1 MNNAKDKRKER
12 ILEVSIEHFTRWGY
26 NKTSME
32 EVARGARIAKATIYY
47 YFPSKEQLFIAAI
60 RTKAEEL
67 FIKLEKEI
75 NSANNFEDKFSSFL
89 RLPMIYIFENMPILI
104 EAMHQNPFDGFESL
118 DQIRTEYRDRM
129 GMLLSGII
137 VSGKKEGLVND
148 WVNPQQFSLM
158 FHEWFMLGDNWIDLE
173 DKDKIIRRIE
183 RDHDLIVRLILFG
196 IIKPARKESLINEI
210 KKEE

>member
-1 MNNAKDKRKER
+1 MNSARDKRKEN
-12 ILEVSIEHFTRWGY
+12 ILEVAIEHFTRWGY
-26 NKTSME
+26 SKTSLD

-60 RTKAEEL
+60 RSKAEEL
-67 FIKLEKEI
+67 FKKLEKEI
-75 NSANNFEDKFSSFL
+75 GSAHNFEDKFSSFL

-104 EAMHQNPFDGFESL
+104 EAMHQIPSDELESL
-118 DQIRTEYRDRM
+118 DQIRNEYRDRM

-137 VSGKKEGLVND
+137 VNGKKEGLVND
-148 WVNPQQFSLM
+148 WINPQKFSLM
-158 FHEWFMLGDNWIDLE
+158 FHEWFMLGDDWIDLG

-183 RDHDLIVRLILFG
+183 RDHDLIVRLFLFG
-196 IIKPARKESLINEI
+196 IIKPDHKESLFNEN

>member
-1 MNNAKDKRKER
+1 MDSAKDKRKEN
-12 ILEVSIEHFTRWGY
+12 ILEVAIEHFSRWGY
-26 NKTSME
+26 SKTSLD

-60 RTKAEEL
+60 RSKAEEL

-75 NSANNFEDKFSSFL
+75 SSAHNFEDKFSSFL

-118 DQIRTEYRDRM
+118 DQIRDEYRDRM

-137 VSGKKEGLVND
+137 VSGKQEGLVND
-148 WVNPQQFSLM
+148 WVNPQKFSLM
-158 FHEWFMLGDNWIDLE
+158 FHEWFMLGDDWIDLA
-173 DKDKIIRRIE
+173 DKDRIIRRIE
-183 RDHDLIVRLILFG
+183 RDHDLIVRLLLFG
-196 IIKPARKESLINEI
+196 IIKPARKESLFNEN